1 MSLTAELIAR
11 AMKVDP
17 AQVGHYVESGFLS
30 PDIHPIDD
38 SSKIVGPAFTVR
50 IPTNDNAMV
59 YYAIKRAPRGSVL
72 VVDRMGEQ
80 RYACCGEMV
89 VRAAMSRG
97 LAGIVIDGKSTD
109 TRSIRETG
117 FPLFS
122 TGRSAVTCFP
132 CGLNGEY
139 NVPINCGGCTINPG
153 DIIFGDLDGL
163 IACPAGKF
171 EEYLEKAEAA
181 DASETV
187 SRRRY
192 AEEPCYYRPDDWKGM
207 DRALETKILADEVRT
222 RFRTGEF

>member
-1 MSLTAELIAR
+1 MELTQELIDR

-17 AQVGHYVESGFLS
+17 AQVGHYVESGYLS
-30 PDIHPIDD
+30 PDIKPIDD
-38 SSKIVGPAFTVR
+38 NSKIIGPAFTVR
-50 IPTNDNAMV
+50 IPTNDNAMM
-59 YYAIKRAPRGSVL
+59 YYAIKKAPKGSVL

-89 VRAAMSRG
+89 VRAAISRG

-109 TRSIRETG
+109 TRSIRALS

-132 CGLNGEY
+132 TGVNGEC
-139 NVPINCGGCTINPG
+139 NVTVNCGGCTINPG

-163 IACPAGKF
+163 IACPPDKF
-171 EEYLEKAEAA
+171 EEFLKRAEAA
-181 DASETV
+181 DANEAEV
-187 SRRRY
+187 RKNY
-192 AEEPCYYRPDDWKGM
+192 AENPDYYMADNWKGM
-207 DRALETKILADEVRT
+207 DRALETKALASDVRT

>member
-1 MSLTAELIAR
+1 MALSQELIDR

-30 PDIHPIDD
+30 PSIHPIDD
-38 SSKIVGPAFTVR
+38 NSKVIGPAFTVR
-50 IPTNDNAMV
+50 IPTNDNAMM
-59 YYAIKRAPRGSVL
+59 YYAIKRAPKGSIL

-132 CGLNGEY
+132 VGLNGEY
-139 NVPINCGGCTINPG
+139 NVTINCGGCTINPG

-163 IACPAGKF
+163 IACPPEKF
-171 EEYLEKAEAA
+171 EEYLVKAEAA
-181 DASETV
+181 DAAEV
-187 SRRRY
+187 EVRKQY
-192 AEEPCYYRPDDWKGM
+192 ASDPNFYRPDSWKGM
-207 DRALETKILADEVRT
+207 DRALETKVLANEVRT